1 MDISIRTYHPGD
13 LEACRVLW
21 EALTQHHRDLYQDP
35 SLGGD
40 NPGFYFD
47 LHLARVGSDH
57 IWVAVY
63 DGKVIGLVGLI
74 LGEQEAEVEPL
85 IVSPQFRSRGV
96 GRALLDQVIGEVKR
110 LEVRY
115 LNVRPVA
122 RNIEV
127 VSFFYNSGF
136 RILGQIELFMD
147 LKSDDNT
154 TWKPGPELYG
164 YPFMA

>member
-35 SLGGD
+35 SLGSD

-47 LHLARVGSDH
+47 RHLARVGSDH

-74 LGEQEAEVEPL
+74 LGEQEAEVEP
-85 IVSPQFRSRGV
+85 
-96 GRALLDQVIGEVKR
+96 
-110 LEVRY
+110 
-115 LNVRPVA
+115 
-122 RNIEV
+122 
-127 VSFFYNSGF
+127 
-136 RILGQIELFMD
+136 FMD
-147 LKSDDNT
+147 LKSDDYI

>member
-1 MDISIRTYHPGD
+1 
-13 LEACRVLW
+13 VLW

-47 LHLARVGSDH
+47 RHLARVGSDH

-85 IVSPQFRSRGV
+85 IVTPQFRSRGV

-110 LEVRY
+110 LKVRY

-122 RNIEV
+122 RNIEA

-136 RILGQIELFMD
+136 RILGQIELCMD
-147 LKSDDNT
+147 LKSNDYI
-154 TWKPGPELYG
+154 TWKLGPDLYG